1 MALPVRLACW
11 PGKVRSSQPL
21 CRQPMG
27 ELKDEINPLL
37 MGKSPELFQ
46 GAPSQI
52 LTLWGW
58 QQECTKQKKNPCPQ
72 RAYVLTE
79 VGETDQIKSKLHS
92 MSEDEKCN
100 REKSRRL

>member
-1 MALPVRLACW
+1 
-11 PGKVRSSQPL
+11 
-21 CRQPMG
+21 MG

-58 QQECTKQKKNPCPQ
+58 QQECTKQKKIPVLRGLTFLQ
-72 RAYVLTE
+72 RWGRQT
-79 VGETDQIKSKLHS
+79 K
-92 MSEDEKCN
+92 
-100 REKSRRL
+100 